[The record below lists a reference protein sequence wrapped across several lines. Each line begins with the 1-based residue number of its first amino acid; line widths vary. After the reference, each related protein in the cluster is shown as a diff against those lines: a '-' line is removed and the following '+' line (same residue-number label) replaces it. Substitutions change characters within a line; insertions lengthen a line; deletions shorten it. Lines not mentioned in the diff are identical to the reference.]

1 MLDRILSA
9 MDNNMKG
16 DSVVVIASLIDW
28 AKAFPRLDATLGI
41 KSFIENGVRPSLIP
55 IITSFFENRR
65 MRVKWH
71 GNLSSVRMLPGG
83 GPMGST
89 FGIIGYLSQSND
101 NANCVPEEDRFKYMD
116 DLTFLE
122 IISLT
127 NIGIAS
133 HNFKQKVPSNI
144 PLHNQVISSNH
155 LRSQEYL
162 NKIANWTKEKKMVLN
177 EKKSKSMIFNF
188 SKKFQ
193 FTTSLKLKEE
203 SLEVLDE
210 TKLLGTIITSDLRWN
225 KNTDK
230 IVKDANKRMKM
241 LHVASKFINNNEDL
255 VYLYKSFIRS
265 VLEFSAVV
273 WHSSL
278 SQANISDIERIKK
291 SALKVILKDKY
302 KDYKSALNE
311 LNLQTLS
318 RRREILCLR
327 FAKKSLKLENFKK
340 LFPLNKKRHC
350 MEKRKGRR
358 FIENHAHTERY
369 LKSSIPY
376 MQSLLNKEDR
386 MLKNLLN
393 YSNVNTYASELC
405 HNDSITTENLT

>member
-1 MLDRILSA
+1 
-9 MDNNMKG
+9 
-16 DSVVVIASLIDW
+16 
-28 AKAFPRLDATLGI
+28 
-41 KSFIENGVRPSLIP
+41 
-55 IITSFFENRR
+55 
-65 MRVKWH
+65 
-71 GNLSSVRMLPGG
+71 
-83 GPMGST
+83 
-89 FGIIGYLSQSND
+89 
-101 NANCVPEEDRFKYMD
+101 
-116 DLTFLE
+116 
-122 IISLT
+122 
-127 NIGIAS
+127 
-133 HNFKQKVPSNI
+133 
-144 PLHNQVISSNH
+144 
-155 LRSQEYL
+155 
-162 NKIANWTKEKKMVLN
+162 
-177 EKKSKSMIFNF
+177 
-188 SKKFQ
+188 
-193 FTTSLKLKEE
+193 
-203 SLEVLDE
+203 
-210 TKLLGTIITSDLRWN
+210 
-225 KNTDK
+225 
-230 IVKDANKRMKM
+230 M
-241 LHVASKFINNNEDL
+241 LHVASTFINNNSDL
-255 VYLYKSFIRS
+255 VYLDKTFIRS
-265 VLEFSAVV
+265 VLEYSAVV

-278 SQANISDIERIKK
+278 SQTNSSDIERVQK
-291 SALKVILKDKY
+291 SAVKVILKDKY